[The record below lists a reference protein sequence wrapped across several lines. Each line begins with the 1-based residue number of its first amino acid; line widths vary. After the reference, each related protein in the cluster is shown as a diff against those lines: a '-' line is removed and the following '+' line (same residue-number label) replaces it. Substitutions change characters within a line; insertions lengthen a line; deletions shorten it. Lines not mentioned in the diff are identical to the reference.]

1 MIDIRNLVKAF
12 GNRAVLKGVDLTVS
26 EGEFLT
32 LVGPNG
38 AGKTTLM
45 NVVSTLTKPTGG
57 RVRIAGYD
65 LADGAVQLRRQIGLV
80 SHKTLL
86 YDDLSAEQNLRFYAR
101 MYDVADA
108 DARIE
113 TVLRQVGLWGRQ
125 RDPVRTYSR
134 GMQQRL
140 AIARSM
146 LHDPPILL
154 LDEPDT
160 GLDQHAAA
168 LLTNLLHEVGATRR
182 TVLMTTHNLERGLE
196 LGDRV
201 AILAGGRIAFQADKS
216 ELDADRFRSVLY
228 SFGYY
233 FQCLDSIVLLKPF
246 RLK

>member
-216 ELDADRFRSVLY
+216 ELDADRFRSV
-228 SFGYY
+228 YY
-233 FQCLDSIVLLKPF
+233 QYVE
-246 RLK
+246 RAV

>member
-1 MIDIRNLVKAF
+1 MDRQAMIEVRRLVKAF
-12 GNRAVLKGVDLTVS
+12 GNRAVLKDVDLEVA

-45 NVVSTLTKPTGG
+45 HVLATLSKPTGG
-57 RVRIAGYD
+57 WVRMAGYN
-65 LADGAVQLRRQIGLV
+65 LTDGPVEVRRQIGLV

-86 YDDLSAEQNLRFYAR
+86 YDDLTAEENLRFYAR
-101 MYDVADA
+101 MYDVPGAA
-108 DARIE
+108 ARIE
-113 TVLRQVGLWGRQ
+113 SVLRRVGLWGRQ

-140 AIARSM
+140 AIARAM
-146 LHDPPILL
+146 LHEPPILL

-168 LLTNLLHEVGATRR
+168 MLTGLLHEVGATRR

-201 AILAGGRIAFQADKS
+201 AILAGGRIAYQAAKS
-216 ELDADRFRSVLY
+216 ELDAGQFREAYHQFVQ
-228 SFGYY
+228 G
-233 FQCLDSIVLLKPF
+233 
-246 RLK
+246 

>member
-1 MIDIRNLVKAF
+1 MIEIRKLVKAF
-12 GNRAVLKGVDLTVS
+12 GNRAVLKGVDLNVV

-45 NVVSTLTKPTGG
+45 NVVSTLSTPTGG
-57 RVRIAGYD
+57 RVRVAGYD
-65 LADGAVQLRRQIGLV
+65 LADGAVELRRQIGLV

-86 YDDLSAEQNLRFYAR
+86 YDDLSAEENLRFYAR
-101 MYDVADA
+101 MYDVSNA

-113 TVLRQVGLWGRQ
+113 VVLRRVGLWGRQ

-140 AIARSM
+140 AIARAM
-146 LHDPPILL
+146 LHAPPILL

-168 LLTNLLHEVGATRR
+168 MLTELLHEVGATRR

-201 AILAGGRIAFQADKS
+201 AILAGGRIAFETKKS
-216 ELDADRFRSVLY
+216 ELDADRFREV
-228 SFGYY
+228 YY
-233 FQCLDSIVLLKPF
+233 QYVEG
-246 RLK
+246 

>member
-1 MIDIRNLVKAF
+1 LQRNSAVENMIEIHRLVKAF
-12 GNRAVLKGVDLTVS
+12 GNRAVLKGVDLSVA

-45 NVVSTLTKPTGG
+45 NVISTLTKPTGG
-57 RVRIAGYD
+57 WVRMAGYD

-101 MYDVADA
+101 MYDVPDA
-108 DARIE
+108 DVRIE
-113 TVLRQVGLWGRQ
+113 TALRRVGLWGRQ

-134 GMQQRL
+134 GMKQRL
-140 AIARSM
+140 AIARAM
-146 LHDPPILL
+146 LHEPPILL

-168 LLTNLLHEVGATRR
+168 MLTELLHEMGGTRR

-201 AILAGGRIAFQADKS
+201 AILSGGRIAFQADKS
-216 ELDADRFRSVLY
+216 DLDTERFREI
-228 SFGYY
+228 YY
-233 FQCLDSIVLLKPF
+233 QYVEG
-246 RLK
+246 

>member
-1 MIDIRNLVKAF
+1 MIEIRKLVKAF

-45 NVVSTLTKPTGG
+45 NVISTLTKPTGG
-57 RVRIAGYD
+57 RVHIAGYD

-101 MYDVADA
+101 MYDVANA
-108 DARIE
+108 DDRIE

-140 AIARSM
+140 AIARAM
-146 LHDPPILL
+146 LHEPPILL

-168 LLTNLLHEVGATRR
+168 MLGELLREVGATRS

-201 AILAGGRIAFQADKS
+201 AILAGGRIAFHAETSD
-216 ELDADRFRSVLY
+216 LDQDRFREA
-228 SFGYY
+228 YY
-233 FQCLDSIVLLKPF
+233 QYVNE
-246 RLK
+246 